1 MSQQINGIYEFGAF
15 RLDIGERLLLRDGH
29 PVRLRSKVFE
39 TLCVLVGNS
48 GHLLGKNELIQAIWP
63 DAIVEENN
71 LDHNI
76 STLRRALGEG
86 INGEKYIETVPRKG
100 YRFMLQ

>member
-1 MSQQINGIYEFGAF
+1 MSKQINGIYEFGTF

-48 GHLLGKNELIQAIWP
+48 GHLLGKMN
-63 DAIVEENN
+63 
-71 LDHNI
+71 
-76 STLRRALGEG
+76 
-86 INGEKYIETVPRKG
+86 
-100 YRFMLQ
+100 